1 MNRLLLTAAMLSLTA
16 VTSFG
21 SLPGGTSSFG
31 RSPGL
36 DRGQSVLTGRGQVV
50 TTGREGGFQTTTLPG
65 GGGQGILMNNANG
78 TSTLIGSNGAVTTLL
93 TPR

>member
-1 MNRLLLTAAMLSLTA
+1 LGGMTSG
-16 VTSFG
+16 TSFG
-21 SLPGGTSSFG
+21 GRTSF
-31 RSPGL
+31 

-50 TTGREGGFQTTTLPG
+50 TTGHVGQLQTTTLPG

-78 TSTLIGSNGAVTTLL
+78 TSTLIGANGAVTTLS